1 MLYPMIVYILYSQTI
16 GQYYTGHTQD
26 LDLRIKQHNTGKGAH
41 TSKGILWSLVWF
53 VECETRSLAMQLEK
67 KIKKRGA
74 KRFLEDLEG

>member
-16 GQYYTGHTQD
+16 GQYYTGQTQD

-41 TSKGILWSLVWF
+41 TSKGIPWSVVWF
-53 VECETRSLAMQLEK
+53 EECETRSLAMRLEK

-74 KRFLEDLEG
+74 KRFLEDLEE